1 MAWEAMN
8 RDPHT
13 DAVTGQSR
21 SHSTAKDDVKE
32 QVGTIDMIIFS
43 VS

>member
-13 DAVTGQSR
+13 EAVTGQSR
-21 SHSTAKDDVKE
+21 SHSTNNSVVRE
-32 QVGTIDMIIFS
+32 QVGTIDMI
-43 VS
+43 